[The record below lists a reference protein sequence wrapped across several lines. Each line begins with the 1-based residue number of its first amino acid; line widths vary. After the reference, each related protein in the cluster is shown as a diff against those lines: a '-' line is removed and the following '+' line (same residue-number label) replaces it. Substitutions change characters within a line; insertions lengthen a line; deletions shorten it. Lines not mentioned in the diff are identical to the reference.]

1 MFNNLYFLIFCFE
14 LTSYLILWLIVSQI
28 PVKHKIDSAFRLFKS
43 SLPLTIVLL
52 SGVSL
57 LSASVGSVD
66 LKSIQHYLTNA
77 ISDND
82 SVLRQSI
89 PALAIILIITGMA
102 FRMGTLPI
110 NFQNRVLLN
119 ALPYWLT
126 ILFTLISVCVGAV
139 FLVLFVNTITVF
151 DLGFV
156 EQTLFFIALILLAST
171 AGLLLI
177 EKELKV
183 VFVLI
188 IMQIAGVFFA
198 QLSVACW
205 KSRHNFTGGE
215 SVSILDMMNEFSPMI
230 GFSFLAVMG
239 LACLLDSLSTHQS
252 VIRYQDQLQGLIYDQ
267 RLLGGAALILLA
279 TLMGFPG
286 LSVFRLKWR
295 AIQSLFAIHQEQ
307 STGALATM
315 HTGYLGLAV
324 LVLISSAVVAFV
336 CAKLMMQISFAR
348 PLGRYRLSAQNR
360 MAFFFYC
367 CVIGSL
373 IFNLRKIANL

>member
-28 PVKHKIDSAFRLFKS
+28 PVKHKLDSAFRLFKS
-43 SLPLTIVLL
+43 SLPLTIILL
-52 SGVSL
+52 SGASL
-57 LSASVGSVD
+57 LSASAGSVY
-66 LKSIQHYLTNA
+66 LSSIQHYLTNA
-77 ISDND
+77 SSDND
-82 SVLRQSI
+82 SLLRQSI
-89 PALAIILIITGMA
+89 PALAIILIIAGMA
-102 FRMGTLPI
+102 FRMGTIPV

-126 ILFTLISVCVGAV
+126 TLFTLISVCAGAT
-139 FLVLFVNTITVF
+139 FLVLFVNKITVI
-151 DLGFV
+151 DLGIL

-183 VFVLI
+183 ALVLF
-188 IMQIAGVFFA
+188 IMQLTGVFFA

-205 KSRHNFTGGE
+205 KSRHHFTGGE
-215 SVSILDMMNEFSPMI
+215 SVSILDMMNEFSPMTGI
-230 GFSFLAVMG
+230 SFLAVMG
-239 LACLLDSLSTHQS
+239 LACLLDSLRTHQT

-286 LSVFRLKWR
+286 LSVFQLKWR
-295 AIQSLFAIHQEQ
+295 AIRSLFAIHHEQ
-307 STGALATM
+307 SVGAIATI

-324 LVLISSAVVAFV
+324 LVLVSSGVVAFV
-336 CAKLMMQISFAR
+336 CAKLMVQISFAR
-348 PLGRYRLSAQNR
+348 PLGSNRLSTQTR
-360 MAFFFYC
+360 MTYFSYC

-373 IFNLRKIANL
+373 IFNLRMIANL